1 MDDTGLPRKGKHLLG
16 IARQCCGQLGKQG
29 NGQVA
34 VSLSLASETASLRLD
49 KKAALFTAKPSPCA
63 APAAPRPRTRGSSQ
77 ARRWCASSGA
87 AWVEMR
93 TRARA
98 RRARFRSWF
107 CRAPCRGSAPGHTG
121 RRSVPVAG
129 LAGKLLRYALNYDD
143 IRRLC
148 EKAKSADLVF
158 QTGHQYHS
166 SRLYRHIVEL
176 VRQRK
181 VGELTAIE
189 CQWNRNGNWRRPVPD
204 PKWERLINWR
214 MYREYS
220 GGLVAELCS
229 HQIDFANWLLN
240 SRPSKVSG
248 FGGIDYWKDG
258 RETYDNV
265 HLITEYPSGV
275 KARYTSL
282 TTNSKDG
289 YQIKI
294 LGTEGSIIINKNQAW
309 LFAEALAEKGTAIV
323 DGVSGATRGAWGP
336 PGVPI
341 SLAHNDLS
349 LQALMDFGDA
359 IANRLQPQSDIK
371 SGADVAVVVQMT
383 LNAMDKDH
391 VEHWKDQYNYIA

>member
-1 MDDTGLPRKGKHLLG
+1 MSEKTVSRRRLLADALLAGGGLTLAGYMPFGHALNKTPLVNLG
-16 IARQCCGQLGKQG
+16 IIGTG
-29 NGQVA
+29 
-34 VSLSLASETASLRLD
+34 S
-49 KKAALFTAKPSPCA
+49 
-63 APAAPRPRTRGSSQ
+63 RG
-77 ARRWCASSGA
+77 
-87 AWVEMR
+87 
-93 TRARA
+93 
-98 RRARFRSWF
+98 
-107 CRAPCRGSAPGHTG
+107 
-121 RRSVPVAG
+121 AG
-129 LAGKLLRYALNYDD
+129 LASIIQTMPDINLAACCDLLPFRLDDGMRYGNKQTRSYGDYRALLDEQTIDAVIVATPFNTHADIAIAALDAGKHVFCEKTMAYGYDD

-148 EKAKSADLVF
+148 EKVKSADLVF

-176 VRQRK
+176 VRQGRI
-181 VGELTAIE
+181 GELTAID

-204 PKWERLINWR
+204 RKWERLINWR

-240 SRPSKVSG
+240 SRPSKVAG

-265 HLITEYPSGV
+265 NLITEYPSGV
-275 KARYTSL
+275 KASYASL

-341 SLAHNDLS
+341 SLAHNDPS

-359 IANRLQPQSDIK
+359 IANRRQPQSGIK
-371 SGADVAVVVQMT
+371 SGADVAVVVQMA
-383 LNAMDKDH
+383 LDAMDKDR

>member
-1 MDDTGLPRKGKHLLG
+1 MSEKTVSRRRLLADALLVGGGLTLAGYRPFGHALDKTPLVNLG
-16 IARQCCGQLGKQG
+16 IIGTG
-29 NGQVA
+29 
-34 VSLSLASETASLRLD
+34 S
-49 KKAALFTAKPSPCA
+49 
-63 APAAPRPRTRGSSQ
+63 RG
-77 ARRWCASSGA
+77 
-87 AWVEMR
+87 
-93 TRARA
+93 
-98 RRARFRSWF
+98 
-107 CRAPCRGSAPGHTG
+107 
-121 RRSVPVAG
+121 AG
-129 LAGKLLRYALNYDD
+129 LASIIQTMPDINLAACCDLLPFRLADGMRYGNKQTRSYSDYRALLDEQNIDAVIVATPFNTHADIAIAALDAGKHVFCEKTMAYGYDD

-148 EKAKSADLVF
+148 EKAKSAGLVF

-176 VRQRK
+176 VRQGK
-181 VGELTAIE
+181 IGELTAIE

-341 SLAHNDLS
+341 SLAHNDPS
-349 LQALMDFGDA
+349 LQALMDFGNA

-371 SGADVAVVVQMT
+371 SGANVAVVVQMA
-383 LNAMDKDH
+383 LDAMDKDR